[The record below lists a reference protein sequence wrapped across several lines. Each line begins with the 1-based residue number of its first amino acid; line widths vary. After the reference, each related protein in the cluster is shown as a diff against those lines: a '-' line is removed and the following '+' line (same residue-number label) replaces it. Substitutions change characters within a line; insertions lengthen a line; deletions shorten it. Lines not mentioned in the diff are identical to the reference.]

1 MTSARAAFV
10 QTVRAALACCAIGLT
25 TAAHANL
32 QDTPKPSA
40 TASASAASDSVR
52 AALRGTP
59 RLVGQHRFTYWGF
72 EVYDASLWSSNA
84 FVPEAWAK
92 QRLVLELRYLRD
104 FNGADIAQ
112 RSIDEIHGQ
121 RALTTAQK
129 QIWLAALERLIPNVR
144 KGERLSGVYSPDKG
158 MQLLHQ
164 DRLVG
169 EVADIE
175 LAQRFFGIWL
185 APETSQ
191 RQLRQQLL
199 AGAQP

>member
-1 MTSARAAFV
+1 MTTR
-10 QTVRAALACCAIGLT
+10 RAALAQAMRAALVCSAVGLAS
-25 TAAHANL
+25 AAHANL
-32 QDTPKPSA
+32 QEKPKPSA
-40 TASASAASDSVR
+40 SADSSAASDSVR
-52 AALRGTP
+52 ASLRGAP

-72 EVYDASLWSSNA
+72 EVYDASLWSSTA
-84 FVPEAWAK
+84 FVPEDWAK

-104 FNGADIAQ
+104 FKGADIAQ
-112 RSIDEIHGQ
+112 RSIDEMHGQ
-121 RALTTAQK
+121 RALTATQK
-129 QIWLAALERLIPNVR
+129 QAWLATLVRLIPNVR
-144 KGERLSGVYSPDKG
+144 SGERLSGVYAPDKG

-169 EVADIE
+169 EVTDVE